1 MQHSFFN
8 NHPKLEPTQLF
19 LTWEWMVVVCTM
31 QYSSATKR
39 SMLLIQ
45 ATAWMS
51 LKRILSERSQIQ
63 KTTYY
68 LAPFWRMQNHTDGKQ
83 ISGGRG
89 FGWEERLTSKHLGRC
104 FWMIEL
110 FYISIFILL
119 MVSWLCLFVKTH
131 RIVTLRDWGLL
142 FINFN
147 LKNVNIYYGVLWD
160 IIRVL
165 MVNG

>member
-1 MQHSFFN
+1 MDGGSLYNAVLISNKKKHASNPSHSMD
-8 NHPKLEPTQLF
+8 EPQT
-19 LTWEWMVVVCTM
+19 
-31 QYSSATKR
+31 YSK
-39 SMLLIQ
+39 
-45 ATAWMS
+45 W
-51 LKRILSERSQIQ
+51 SQIQ

-119 MVSWLCLFVKTH
+119 MVSWLCVFVKTH

-142 FINFN
+142 YINFN